1 MISARVSCCAATTR
15 SSHAAASRR
24 RPPRCARCSTPSRGS
39 GGELDRGRPPGTVM
53 RPLWITPGYPS
64 GATPPGF
71 VFHQTQARALT
82 QAGVDVSVVAP
93 APWVPPGLA
102 RWRPRW
108 AAYQKLPRREDD
120 GAISVQR
127 PPYLTTPRE
136 TRLGLAHLTQAF
148 ACRGVVKP
156 DVIHAH
162 FAYPCGAA
170 ALRLKRR
177 FGVPLV
183 VSVLGDDVYIY
194 PGHNGRMRR
203 LFEATIRGADRV
215 IANSPDLATTT
226 QRLTGVLPDA
236 LSIGIDLALFAG
248 RADRA
253 QTRAALG
260 IAADKFVILY
270 VGALLPQ
277 KGVLDLAEALRRLAC
292 SDAVALFVGGG
303 PAWPEGSA
311 VRLLGPRPNEEIPAL
326 LAAADAFVLPSWH
339 EGLGLSAVEA
349 GAAGVP
355 VVGAQTGGLANLLA
369 DDCGY
374 SFKPRDVGGL
384 MQTLQAMRSDPGEA
398 RRRAAN
404 LKACVA
410 REHDLHANARRLAA
424 IYGELVARNRRK
436 VAP

>member
-1 MISARVSCCAATTR
+1 
-15 SSHAAASRR
+15 
-24 RPPRCARCSTPSRGS
+24 
-39 GGELDRGRPPGTVM
+39 M
-53 RPLWITPGYPS
+53 RALWITPGYPS
-64 GATPPGF
+64 ATNPTGF

-136 TRLGLAHLTQAF
+136 TRLGLAHLSQAF
-148 ACRGVVKP
+148 ACRGVAKP

-194 PGHNGRMRR
+194 PNHNGRMRR
-203 LFEATIRGADRV
+203 LFEATMRGADRV
-215 IANSPDLATTT
+215 IANSPDLARTT
-226 QRLTGVLPDA
+226 QELTGVLPDA
-236 LSIGIDLALFAG
+236 LSIGIDLARFA
-248 RADRA
+248 AKQDRA
-253 QTRAALG
+253 RTRAELG
-260 IAADKFVILY
+260 IAADKLVILY

-277 KGVLDLAEALRRLAC
+277 KGVLDLAEALRQLAW

-303 PAWPEGSA
+303 SALPEGPA

-326 LAAADAFVLPSWH
+326 LAAADVFVLPSWH

-355 VVGAQTGGLANLLA
+355 VIGAQTGGLANLLA

-374 SFKPRDVGGL
+374 SFTPRDVGAL

-404 LKACVA
+404 LKARVA
-410 REHDLHANARRLAA
+410 RDHDLHANARRLAA